1 MGPNYHTTKDDWLC
15 PLQITAF
22 IDAIEAVGTSVSM
35 KGVLTHALAG
45 WEHLTKELQILR
57 TQMALRHE
65 NATMNATED
74 QSKLDP

>member
-1 MGPNYHTTKDDWLC
+1 
-15 PLQITAF
+15 
-22 IDAIEAVGTSVSM
+22 M

-74 QSKLDP
+74 QSKPLNMPCSLPDAILHCQIV

>member
-1 MGPNYHTTKDDWLC
+1 
-15 PLQITAF
+15 
-22 IDAIEAVGTSVSM
+22 M